1 MDIQGGVR
9 ALRRRVRK
17 KISKLIHGRPIN
29 RANEYLRAASGTID
43 LVVHVG
49 AHVGQELE
57 TYRQW
62 GIRRVVWIEGDPETY
77 QGLCSRIRADE
88 QAKPRILHY
97 PVCALVSD
105 VDDNPIAFHR
115 FNNKGASSSVYR
127 PTSRLRSEWPG
138 LDTCG
143 DAITLR
149 TRRLESILDELGL
162 EWPSTGKS
170 VLVVDVQGHEA
181 AVLAGLGRYARMFD
195 LCECE
200 VSKEAIYDGGALFP
214 EIKAVLE
221 GLGFRLASH
230 SENDIPW
237 HGNVIFCRDAVTPG

>member
-1 MDIQGGVR
+1 MDFRSGLR
-9 ALRRRVRK
+9 TLRRRVRK
-17 KISKLIHGRPIN
+17 AVHKLIHGRARN
-29 RANEYLRAASGTID
+29 LAGEYLHAAGTID

-49 AHVGQELE
+49 AHVGQEID
-57 TYRQW
+57 TYRPL

-77 QGLCSRIRADE
+77 QRLCNRIRADE
-88 QAKPRILHY
+88 QAEPRMLHY

-105 VDDNPIAFHR
+105 ADDNLIAFHR

-127 PTSRLRSEWPG
+127 PTPRLRSEWPG

-143 DAITLR
+143 DAITLC

-162 EWPSTGKS
+162 EWPSAGKA

-200 VSKEAIYDGGALFP
+200 VSKEAIYDGGALYP
-214 EIKAVLE
+214 EIKARLE
-221 GLGFRLASH
+221 ELGFRLASH
-230 SENDIPW
+230 SEADIPW
-237 HGNVIFCRDAVTPG
+237 HGNVIFCRDAATSG